1 MASSNRTEDPLADIP
16 TLTTQHTSPSDT
28 AARIAALRLVT
39 DSVAQQRQAANS
51 ALLFHP
57 YNLAAAALVL
67 AAVAQLLRA
76 KLHLDWLG
84 VGLSSMGVLMTGMAI
99 IRMVTQGY
107 IARAESYGLDWL
119 DGGGADAAG
128 GGGGGKEKKK
138 LQPADVWVTRF
149 GDEVIGA
156 IVVDWRAD
164 ARTGEAQ
171 GRIKGW
177 AVRLRY
183 RGRGVGAALLEEVVR
198 AARARGLR
206 GEEEAV
212 VFAEDHASE
221 SFLPLF
227 PLSLSLFPSLPC
239 FLFQKKEKM
248 NEWMDERKGEQPADL
263 TRVFLFSLPQ
273 QIPSASSPRSTTNR
287 WTTASSPTAGP
298 WPVCC
303 WRGTAPRPGPRR
315 APRRP
320 KGRNRPRRGDGRCSA
335 GEKQYVA
342 EMEMAFV
349 RGFPF
354 ISFRFFLLVSFLHW
368 TGWDGW
374 GIFPRR

>member
-84 VGLSSMGVLMTGMAI
+84 VGLSSMGVVMTGMAI

-119 DGGGADAAG
+119 DGGGGGADAAG
-128 GGGGGKEKKK
+128 GGGSEEKKK
-138 LQPADVWVTRF
+138 KQQQPADVWVTRF

-164 ARTGEAQ
+164 ARTGHTQ

-221 SFLPLF
+221 SFPPLF
-227 PLSLSLFPSLPC
+227 SLSLSLSPSLPPM

-248 NEWMDERKGEQPADL
+248 KE
-263 TRVFLFSLPQ
+263 
-273 QIPSASSPRSTTNR
+273 
-287 WTTASSPTAGP
+287 
-298 WPVCC
+298 
-303 WRGTAPRPGPRR
+303 
-315 APRRP
+315 
-320 KGRNRPRRGDGRCSA
+320 
-335 GEKQYVA
+335 
-342 EMEMAFV
+342 
-349 RGFPF
+349 
-354 ISFRFFLLVSFLHW
+354 
-368 TGWDGW
+368 
-374 GIFPRR
+374 

>member
-1 MASSNRTEDPLADIP
+1 MASPTTTSDRPEEPLADIP
-16 TLTTQHTSPSDT
+16 SLTTQHTSPSDT

-39 DSVAQQRQAANS
+39 DSIAQQRQAANS

-84 VGLSSMGVLMTGMAI
+84 VGLSSMGVVMTGMAI
-99 IRMVTQGY
+99 VRMVTQGY

-128 GGGGGKEKKK
+128 GVGGGGKEKKK
-138 LQPADVWVTRF
+138 QQQPADVWVTRF

-164 ARTGEAQ
+164 ARTGETQ

-206 GEEEAV
+206 GEAEAV
-212 VFAEDHASE
+212 VFAEDHANSLRV
-221 SFLPLF
+221 LPTLYNKQMDDRE
-227 PLSLSLFPSLPC
+227 LSH
-239 FLFQKKEKM
+239 
-248 NEWMDERKGEQPADL
+248 
-263 TRVFLFSLPQ
+263 
-273 QIPSASSPRSTTNR
+273 
-287 WTTASSPTAGP
+287 
-298 WPVCC
+298 
-303 WRGTAPRPGPRR
+303 RR
-315 APRRP
+315 TLARLLLA
-320 KGRNRPRRGDGRCSA
+320 GDGPAAGAPAGAATTEGTKSSSA
-335 GEKQYVA
+335 
-342 EMEMAFV
+342 
-349 RGFPF
+349 
-354 ISFRFFLLVSFLHW
+354 
-368 TGWDGW
+368 
-374 GIFPRR
+374 RRR